1 MTWGGLP
8 PLLAAFRA
16 WACTAAATEA
26 TPATV
31 AAALAADMAA
41 EEAAWASWAAWRRVV
56 AEVEARD
63 WVVEWE
69 WEEGEMTGEVARSK
83 PREEDRDLRPCRG
96 APAAEEEEEEG
107 APVEGKSS
115 FV

>member
-1 MTWGGLP
+1 M
-8 PLLAAFRA
+8 AAFNA

-56 AEVEARD
+56 VVVLVEGRV
-63 WVVEWE
+63 WVVVEE
-69 WEEGEMTGEVARSK
+69 EEKEEGEMTGEVARSK
-83 PREEDRDLRPCRG
+83 PREDDKDLRPWIRPEEAEVG
-96 APAAEEEEEEG
+96 AVLPG
-107 APVEGKSS
+107 GKTSL
-115 FV
+115 V